1 MKGVA
6 VVVLASL
13 ACAFAFASSAVA
25 QTGGM
30 SRNNLELGAKV
41 CTEGGKLHESVDQH
55 KQR

>member
-30 SRNNLELGAKV
+30 SGNNLELGAKV
-41 CTEGGKLHESVDQH
+41 CTEDRKLHESADQH

>member
-30 SRNNLELGAKV
+30 SGNNLELGAKV
-41 CTEGGKLHESVDQH
+41 CTEGRMLHESADQH
-55 KQR
+55 EQR